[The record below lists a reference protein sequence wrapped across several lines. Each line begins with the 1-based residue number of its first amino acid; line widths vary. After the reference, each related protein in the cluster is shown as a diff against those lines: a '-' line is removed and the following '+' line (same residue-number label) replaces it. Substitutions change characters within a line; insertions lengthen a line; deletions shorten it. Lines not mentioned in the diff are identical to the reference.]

1 MEKDA
6 RRIFTQSQKRE
17 VLEAFRN
24 QCQGLCCID
33 RDLSDKPVEFHHVSN
48 HSTGGATERMNCI
61 PLCVSCH
68 REYTR
73 EQRSHEFGP
82 LWVKLRHWQRD
93 AIERYIDACQRLFVL
108 EAATGSGKTL
118 FAATAAHYE
127 ISKDAVDH
135 IICIAPWTPIIR
147 SLKKSFGVYGLECR
161 DKFNYDSTRGVYQRR
176 PHVAVTVDTYQ
187 GFCKHLSVELLKRW
201 TSDSQNPFRF
211 MLILDEVHHTNT
223 VTGKWGPHIEAIAGL
238 ASKILVMSG
247 TYFRTDNRPI
257 SFLEYEQDK
266 PKTHYQI
273 GYMECVKQRYTRQV
287 SFRYHDPLLDVYS
300 KANNSVYRR
309 KLSRIPRSSSKMTN
323 AAKAEVLDPSGQ
335 HATDMIRE
343 AWSELQA
350 MRRKWSDAACLV
362 ICRAGKNGAEERAV
376 HAVAQK
382 IKEITGST
390 VESVTSDDAASRGRI
405 EAFTNGSDPFLCAIR
420 MVSEGVDIPRVRMI
434 LFLSYTDSEMLFRQI
449 VGRCVRYIDGKEDDT
464 AALVIMPKFPV
475 MYEFSERFENEAKMG
490 ALDME
495 PIKEPGTG
503 GTEPTAKICVACE
516 SDPCKCFVVLSSES
530 LAGGGQIASSS
541 VDERYIEIA
550 KRIRDTS
557 SAHQHSNPVQMADA
571 LQKADGFRSE
581 PIKLDLSEA
590 REMAWKNIE
599 RLVRTLARHVY
610 NSEYGLAWSKEVH
623 SVAGADAKEIKANW
637 RIEQINE
644 LKDRLRAR
652 LQEALSNA

>member
-1 MEKDA
+1 MDRDA
-6 RRIFTQSQKRE
+6 RRIFTHSQKRE
-17 VLEAFRN
+17 IIEAFKN
-24 QCQGLCCID
+24 QCQGTGCKD
-33 RDLSDKPVEFHHVSN
+33 RDLSNKPVEFHHVIA
-48 HSTGGATERMNCI
+48 HSASGSTERMNCI
-61 PLCVSCH
+61 PLCIPCH
-68 REYTR
+68 RELTR
-73 EQRSHEFGP
+73 KERSSELGP
-82 LWVKLRHWQRD
+82 LWVKLRDWQRD
-93 AIERYIDACQRLFVL
+93 AVDRYVDSMQRLFVL

-118 FAATAAHYE
+118 FAATVAQHE
-127 ISKDAVDH
+127 INRDAVDH
-135 IICIAPWTPIIR
+135 VICIAPWTPIIR

-161 DKFNYDSTRGVYQRR
+161 DKFNYDSTRGIYQRR
-176 PHVAVTVDTYQ
+176 PHVPVTVDTYY
-187 GFCKHLSVELLKRW
+187 GFCKHLSVELIKRW
-201 TSDSQNPFRF
+201 TSDQHNPFRF

-223 VTGKWGPHIEAIAGL
+223 VTGKWGPHIEAIADM
-238 ASKILVMSG
+238 ATKVLVMSG

-257 SFLEYEQDK
+257 SFLEYEQDR

-273 GYMECVKQRYTRQV
+273 GYMECVRQRYTRQV

-300 KANNSVYRR
+300 KASDAVYKR
-309 KLSRIPRSSSKMTN
+309 KLSRIPRSSGKMTN

-335 HATDMIRE
+335 HASDMIKE

-362 ICRAGKNGAEERAV
+362 ICRAGKDGAEERAI
-376 HAVAQK
+376 HAIAQK
-382 IKEITGST
+382 IKEITGAS

-420 MVSEGVDIPRVRMI
+420 MVSEGVDIPRVRMV

-464 AALVIMPKFPV
+464 AALVIMPKFAV
-475 MYEFSERFENEAKMG
+475 MSEFSERFEDEAKMG

-495 PIKEPGTG
+495 PIAEPGIGCT
-503 GTEPTAKICVACE
+503 PVAPKICMTCD
-516 SDPCKCFVVLSSES
+516 SDPCRCFVILSSES
-530 LAGGGQIASSS
+530 LAGGGQIASSK

-571 LQKADGFRSE
+571 LQKADGLRAE
-581 PIKLDLSEA
+581 PIRLDVSEA
-590 REMAWKNIE
+590 REMAWKNVE

-610 NSEYGLAWSKEVH
+610 NGEYGLAWSTEVH
-623 SVAGADAKEIKANW
+623 SAAGADAKEIKANW
-637 RIEQINE
+637 RIEQIND